1 MVAIEIRSN
10 VVVRMCILICSNNF
24 VVDRIWNIR
33 WSKRIIFKKW
43 MSEIL
48 KKIAHGNGNKI
59 VSDYFISYINIYI
72 NF

>member
-1 MVAIEIRSN
+1 MLKVN
-10 VVVRMCILICSNNF
+10 VESMRVILICSNNF